1 MEMMFFLK
9 KFGQLKKKF
18 KNYKTKLLNHKFLM
32 KHIKNYQMVQ
42 RDGINYKLKNRLIFN
57 GIKNLHIFMIPHS
70 LNKPRNSYQTF
81 NQLMMLIF

>member
-1 MEMMFFLK
+1 MFFLK

-18 KNYKTKLLNHKFLM
+18 KNYKTKLLNHKSLM

-42 RDGINYKLKNRLIFN
+42 RDGINYRLKNRLILN

-70 LNKPRNSYQTF
+70 SNKPRNSYQTF